1 MPDRRTAPQ
10 RKDMGN
16 NASAPEEIGSRSDD
30 GSSRELSSSCR
41 ELSSDAGSSKLAA
54 MGSSASAPA
63 PEEEIGS
70 RSGDGSSLE
79 LSSEGSSLKRATTS
93 GEAAGDLWSG
103 SPPKRARDDVSRCC
117 ELEGGSREEGSSGST
132 KVDVPSSYPDQG
144 RTGRGHEELPAKERS
159 IVEDAM
165 KTDLGLDEPREF
177 QVRAGHEGS
186 FKDGSVM
193 HVWAKTGSGK
203 SAIPL
208 TISTL
213 RRGISLVMVP
223 LLGLGSDL
231 REKSHGAG
239 TNIESYH
246 VDEHHGEDATMLKRR
261 LSSYDEEEAED
272 VSIILFISPQALGSK
287 SHWFEFFKGLAKEN
301 LISLLCIDEA
311 HAIEQQGRH
320 FLM

>member
-1 MPDRRTAPQ
+1 MERQPA
-10 RKDMGN
+10 
-16 NASAPEEIGSRSDD
+16 EEGY
-30 GSSRELSSSCR
+30 
-41 ELSSDAGSSKLAA
+41 
-54 MGSSASAPA
+54 
-63 PEEEIGS
+63 
-70 RSGDGSSLE
+70 
-79 LSSEGSSLKRATTS
+79 
-93 GEAAGDLWSG
+93 
-103 SPPKRARDDVSRCC
+103 RDDVSRCC

-177 QVRAGHEGS
+177 QVRACHEGS

-231 REKSHGAG
+231 GDKSHGAG

-261 LSSYDEEEAED
+261 LSSYDKEEAED
-272 VSIILFISPQALGSK
+272 VSIILFISPL
-287 SHWFEFFKGLAKEN
+287 F
-301 LISLLCIDEA
+301 ISLIQTSYHLSLPGVTAKIATNQRCRRSRPPLPSRRRPLPP
-311 HAIEQQGRH
+311 Q
-320 FLM
+320 